1 MKGLILAAVMA
12 VGFGLQAVLFPMF
25 GVRWLTPD
33 FLLCAVVAIAQC
45 DGFFSAALFGMIGGV
60 VIDLLFGGI
69 AGYNALLYLLVGLVI
84 GYFFRTRGNIN
95 VLATAFITLVASLA
109 KEILGMGIVYLS
121 GIRFS
126 VSAALVGHILPTM
139 LLSGAF
145 AFIIYPVLYRIY
157 TAQCM
162 RRHPRR
168 YWMD

>member
-1 MKGLILAAVMA
+1 MS
-12 VGFGLQAVLFPMF
+12 LQF
-25 GVRWLTPD
+25 
-33 FLLCAVVAIAQC
+33 
-45 DGFFSAALFGMIGGV
+45 
-60 VIDLLFGGI
+60 
-69 AGYNALLYLLVGLVI
+69 VGLKEINGPLVVLDHVPDVSFEEMVELTLEDGTTRAGRVVQI
-84 GYFFRTRGNIN
+84 QGEQAIIQVFEGTRGLSLKNTRTKF
-95 VLATAFITLVASLA
+95 LAHPMEMPLA